1 MGKLEASPPHLSS
14 SPHALPRHGHITV
27 LTIAPQYRR
36 LGYARLLTEQLERA
50 CNQANAWFVD
60 LYVRSSNDLAI
71 NMYRKMGYSVFRRV
85 VDYYSDDPTGKN
97 QGGSEDAFD
106 MRKPLDRDKM
116 RKHVRENGE
125 EHRVTADDV
134 F

>member
-1 MGKLEASPPHLSS
+1 MGKLESSPPHLAQSA
-14 SPHALPRHGHITV
+14 HALPWHGHITV

-36 LGYARLLTEQLERA
+36 LGYARLLTQQLERA

-60 LYVRSSNDLAI
+60 LYVRASNEAAI
-71 NMYRKMGYSVFRRV
+71 TMYRNMGYSVFRRV

-97 QGGSEDAFD
+97 MGKSEDAFD
-106 MRKPLDRDKM
+106 MRKPLDRDKT